1 MTENEF
7 GAQYQPCRSV
17 TFVGFDS
24 DYHPDLY
31 VDMQLITQICVLW
44 STEHRLR
51 RFGLQTSDGITAH
64 GSYLRCYDV
73 EPEAGALHILSAAHT
88 LFLRQNQKNN
98 CRNLRPK
105 TYFKNKIGSKKKLGT
120 FFPSTIQALFLP

>member
-44 STEHRLR
+44 STENRLR
-51 RFGLQTSDGITAH
+51 RFGLQKSDGIAAH

-73 EPEAGALHILSAAHT
+73 EPEAGALHILSRAYFVFAPKSEKQLSKSET
-88 LFLRQNQKNN
+88 QNI
-98 CRNLRPK
+98 
-105 TYFKNKIGSKKKLGT
+105 FKK
-120 FFPSTIQALFLP
+120 